1 MVPGKRPLMCCTSC
15 LFELDKC
22 ILVKC
27 NMNVCAGCRYGET
40 HPVFYIG
47 SLDDALHDALQ
58 CKARDVSWN
67 TFFQNYTFGS
77 ILASVLWESVD
88 RPWKGSQWFCLGSL
102 WICVVVVSCFFVC
115 LLCYCYCVVFVAEKV
130 VSNLLASWPEHL
142 CKCFL
147 FASLVCRVIG
157 FVFKCQ
163 LLYLGMGSH
172 PCFQP
177 WKVCTI
183 VHCLLSWSKYLVPCD
198 VLSYL

>member
-1 MVPGKRPLMCCTSC
+1 MEKHIPCSTLVALMMHFMMRFSV
-15 LFELDKC
+15 K
-22 ILVKC
+22 LV
-27 NMNVCAGCRYGET
+27 MWVETLSFRITRLAVCWHQSLGNQLTDREKAASDFALGHYGYVWLLST
-40 HPVFYIG
+40 V
-47 SLDDALHDALQ
+47 
-58 CKARDVSWN
+58 
-67 TFFQNYTFGS
+67 
-77 ILASVLWESVD
+77 
-88 RPWKGSQWFCLGSL
+88 
-102 WICVVVVSCFFVC
+102 FFVC

-183 VHCLLSWSKYLVPCD
+183 VHCLLWWSKYLVPCD